1 MQTMDRSFEATDR
14 QLKASAGKRSQVEM
28 PFLGLVA
35 GAQVLPVTVISNAT
49 FNGCLSEAARHS
61 GLEDQQIADAI
72 HICHG
77 YMSRFMRGVA
87 QQWARR
93 IVAFMRVTQ
102 SLAPLQWIA
111 EQMGCDVV
119 LRDSRAAEVAALR
132 ARLQQIEQ
140 QERAVA

>member
-1 MQTMDRSFEATDR
+1 MKTLDRSFEPVDR
-14 QLKASAGKRSQVEM
+14 QLQASAGNRWQAEM
-28 PFLGLVA
+28 PFLGLVL
-35 GAQVLPVTVISNAT
+35 GAQVLPAGVISSAT

-87 QQWARR
+87 QQWAKR

-111 EQMGCDVV
+111 DQMGCDVV
-119 LRDSRAAEVAALR
+119 LRDSRAAEVAQLK
-132 ARLQQIEQ
+132 ARLRDMGE
-140 QERAVA
+140 AA